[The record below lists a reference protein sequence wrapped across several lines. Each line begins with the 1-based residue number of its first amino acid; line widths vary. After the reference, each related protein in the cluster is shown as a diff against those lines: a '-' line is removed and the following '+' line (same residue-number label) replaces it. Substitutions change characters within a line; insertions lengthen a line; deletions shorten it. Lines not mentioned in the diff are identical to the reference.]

1 MTCLRIESLN
11 EIVIAQARS
20 VLDRLFFPRQMR
32 FQLRQIDMMNK
43 TALYYLEHLDAF
55 QIMESHIM
63 DRVMQEYW
71 QSNLDASG
79 SFLEAST
86 AYGILTH
93 TDSDYN
99 HDFEAQNRFYMARSD
114 SSIEAH
120 RYTFKVVRRSME
132 IRYFFEMA
140 FFLINACAFQYYVMN
155 FTTVWN
161 VLVKEVAEL

>member
-1 MTCLRIESLN
+1 
-11 EIVIAQARS
+11 
-20 VLDRLFFPRQMR
+20 MR

-79 SFLEAST
+79 SLLGAST

-93 TDSDYN
+93 TDSDCKQ
-99 HDFEAQNRFYMARSD
+99 DFEAFNRFYQRRGD
-114 SSIEAH
+114 RSIEVH
-120 RYTFKVVRRSME
+120 PYTFKVVRRSME
-132 IRYFFEMA
+132 IRYFLEMA
-140 FFLINACAFQYYVMN
+140 FFLAVACLFQYYIMD
-155 FTTVWN
+155 FTTIWN
-161 VLVKEVAEL
+161 FLNAEIAVLMANFET